1 MLYGKSAGDRNTV
14 SCIYYDRKTDALVSH
29 IAVLTGFGSWLLYSN
44 IEDDGCDPSGSVEG
58 NRSCPS
64 TGANV
69 FGAMLGTL
77 VGIFTAIFVQY
88 SPYLTLQVFLD
99 LLQVLRLLH
108 KVSVSLGIF
117 RKLSPLPVWPPTMRS
132 R

>member
-1 MLYGKSAGDRNTV
+1 MLYGKSARDRSNA
-14 SCIYYDRKTDALVSH
+14 SCIHNDRKTDALVSH
-29 IAVLTGFGSWLLYSN
+29 IAVLTGFGSWLLYSKV
-44 IEDDGCDPSGSVEG
+44 EEDGCDPSGSVPG

-64 TGANV
+64 TGADV

-77 VGIFTAIFVQY
+77 VGIFASMFAQN
-88 SPYLTLQVFLD
+88 SPYLTLQVIPD

-108 KVSVSLGIF
+108 KVSVNSETF
-117 RKLSPLPVWPPTMRS
+117 RRLSPLLVLPPTMRS